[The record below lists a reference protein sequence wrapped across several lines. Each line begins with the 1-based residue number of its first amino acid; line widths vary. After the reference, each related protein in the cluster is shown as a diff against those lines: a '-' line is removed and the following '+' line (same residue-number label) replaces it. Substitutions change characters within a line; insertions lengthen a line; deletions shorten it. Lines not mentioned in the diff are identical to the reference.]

1 MAQCKA
7 RVRGKKVQTKVI
19 RRLVFA
25 SDNCDHWVA
34 HLQALPYD
42 GRHLI
47 DVGRAAHH
55 KDKRLIVGHRCYLSG
70 VAKFRRANSARHKS
84 ANSQSRY
91 FSKYGPPSV

>member
-1 MAQCKA
+1 MQQREA

-19 RRLVFA
+19 GRFVFA
-25 SDNCDHWVA
+25 CDNCNHGLA
-34 HLQALPYD
+34 HLQALPHD

-47 DVGRAAHH
+47 DVGRTAHH
-55 KDKRLIVGHRCYLSG
+55 KDKRLVVGHRCYLSG